1 MERAAALTVLA
12 VCVGAC
18 AIEYAPPD
26 ARRGRTPP
34 DTDTT
39 LVLAELRSY
48 YRDLSARAWGLFDGH
63 FWEGATITT
72 VWQPPGA
79 DAPGVWYT
87 TVPEFVAAAP
97 DGPDSRE
104 IFEET
109 MLDAR
114 IRVSGGIAQ
123 AWVRYHA
130 RFGDP
135 GAVREWEG
143 VDAFTL
149 MRHDGQWRIVSL
161 AFWSDDGGA

>member
-1 MERAAALTVLA
+1 VERAAALTALA
-12 VCVGAC
+12 ILAGGC

-26 ARRGRTPP
+26 ERQAPTAP
-34 DTDTT
+34 DADTT

-48 YRDLSARAWGLFDGH
+48 YRDLSDRNWGLFADH
-63 FWEGATITT
+63 FWAGATITT

-79 DAPGVWYT
+79 AAPGVTYT

-97 DGPDSRE
+97 QGPDSRE

-114 IRVSGGIAQ
+114 IRVAGGLAQ

-149 MRHDGQWRIVSL
+149 MRHEGRWRIVSL
-161 AFWSDDGGA
+161 AFRSAGEGP

>member
-1 MERAAALTVLA
+1 VAAVLAALL
-12 VCVGAC
+12 GGC

-26 ARRGRTPP
+26 ARQARTAP
-34 DTDTT
+34 DADTT
-39 LVLAELRSY
+39 LVLAALRSY
-48 YRDLSARAWGLFDGH
+48 YRDFSDRNWGLFADH
-63 FWEGATITT
+63 FWEGAAITT

-79 DAPGVWYT
+79 AAPGVIYT

-97 DGPDSRE
+97 EGPDSKE
-104 IFEET
+104 VFEES

-114 IRVSGGIAQ
+114 IRVSGGLAQ

-149 MRHDGQWRIVSL
+149 MLHEGRWRIVSL
-161 AFWSDDGGA
+161 AFRSQGGGP